1 MIKSKRDAL
10 ATHLMLDFS
19 ETEDYRY
26 HYGHTS
32 QPVWAFTDCYYC
44 VTRLNQKP
52 AKHILSEIDWN
63 WEEVKNDFINK
74 DGYKIWKADTE

>member
-10 ATHLMLDFS
+10 ATHCNLDFA

-32 QPVWAFTDCYYC
+32 QPVWAFTDHYYC
-44 VTRLNQKP
+44 VTKRGQKP
-52 AKHILSEIDWN
+52 AKHTSGLEWK
-63 WEEVKNDFINK
+63 WQEVKNDFVNK
-74 DGYKIWKADTE
+74 DGYVIWKAPTE